1 MSSKKKASP
10 IQRFIMEVGAQ
21 HMTPWET
28 PVGKLMLNFGGL
40 ELLSHLY
47 VQHLARDPAMTWLAT
62 DMPFSKRLDLIIGLV
77 DREDLPKSAKERM
90 RNSWKKVKQHNR
102 IRNTIAHNPLMWGWS
117 GKQEGPPDF
126 IGVPDIKKASRK
138 KSRPTVLKELL
149 VDLKKLKTLVK
160 ELRDTNIALYE
171 ELKGLQESVDTR
183 D

>member
-102 IRNTIAHNPLMWGWS
+102 GTA
-117 GKQEGPPDF
+117 
-126 IGVPDIKKASRK
+126 GVKPKLLTGGQNGD
-138 KSRPTVLKELL
+138 VVDYVELL
-149 VDLKKLKTLVK
+149 GA
-160 ELRDTNIALYE
+160 EQA
-171 ELKGLQESVDTR
+171 GLGIGTSIMI
-183 D
+183 